1 VNSVSARV
9 LAKALWHNHVI
20 TVLDLSSLGLS
31 DHAGSY
37 IARMLNRNNTLVKL
51 DLADNQL
58 GPRTCH
64 VRETKS
70 PFVLACPNQQGNA
83 AGLSICALLL
93 ELQAFGES
101 LVRNSSLQHLNL
113 DSNPLTGSDGD
124 IDGIR
129 HLAAA
134 LEQNATLTSLN
145 LHRCC
150 LKDKGGRAI
159 SAALDN
165 NHTLLFVDVA
175 NNGVELQEERNIADK
190 LAMNTQR

>member
-1 VNSVSARV
+1 V
-9 LAKALWHNHVI
+9 LV
-20 TVLDLSSLGLS
+20 
-31 DHAGSY
+31 
-37 IARMLNRNNTLVKL
+37 
-51 DLADNQL
+51 
-58 GPRTCH
+58 P
-64 VRETKS
+64 
-70 PFVLACPNQQGNA
+70 
-83 AGLSICALLL
+83 
-93 ELQAFGES
+93 QAFGES

-134 LEQNATLTSLN
+134 LEHNTSLTSLN
-145 LHRCC
+145 LHRCG

-165 NHTLLFVDVA
+165 NHSLLFVDVA

-190 LAMNTQR
+190 LVMNTQR